1 MKPTLLILAAGIGS
15 RYGGMK
21 QIDRVG
27 PSGEA
32 IIDYSIYDA
41 IRAGFGRVVLI
52 IRKNIEDDVRDFF
65 EHKLS
70 GRIKMDFVY
79 QEMDMIPPG
88 VSYPPERNKP
98 WGTAHAIWVAAGKI
112 NEPFVVINADDFYGR
127 NSYKIVADCLAGE
140 KTTDHTNF
148 CMIGYRVKN
157 TLSDYGTVSRGLCA
171 ADDQSFL
178 KSIVERPE
186 IGKKNGQIYYRD
198 DNQQDVP
205 LTGEELVSMNIW
217 GFSPVI
223 FKLLEKRFAEFI
235 RTNADNTK
243 AELYI
248 PTAINDIVKHGEA
261 SIKILPVSDRW
272 FGITYREDKPLAEEN
287 IRKLIRQGIYSENL
301 WA

>member
-52 IRKNIEDDVRDFF
+52 IRRNIEDDVRDFF
-65 EHKLS
+65 EKKLS

-79 QEMDMIPPG
+79 QEMDMVPPG
-88 VSYPPERNKP
+88 ISYPPGRNKP
-98 WGTAHAIWVAAGKI
+98 WGTAHAIWVAANSI
-112 NEPFVVINADDFYGR
+112 HESFVVINADDFYGR
-127 NSYKIVADCLAGE
+127 NSYKVVADYLAGE
-140 KTTDHTNF
+140 KTADHSNF

-171 ADDQSFL
+171 ADDQSYL

-186 IGKKNGQIYYRD
+186 IGKKNGQIYYKD
-198 DNQQDVP
+198 DNHHDVL

-217 GFSPVI
+217 GLTPVV
-223 FKLLEKRFAEFI
+223 FKLLEKRFNAFI
-235 RTNADNTK
+235 STNADNTK

-248 PTAINDIVKHGEA
+248 PTAMNDIVKHGEA
-261 SIKILPVSDRW
+261 SVKILPVFDRW
-272 FGITYREDKPLAEEN
+272 FGITYREDKPLAQEN
-287 IRKLIRQGIYSENL
+287 IRKLIRQGVYPENL